1 MSSAQKEPY
10 RTDQP
15 DHSGPSK
22 SARKVPACD
31 ASIETV
37 RRAQHYED
45 EQSMISRLG
54 INDDSGATQSGSSAA
69 KASSSNTNTCP
80 REIQDDLDAVQA
92 FARAFM
98 KTPCQSCGTQLLQG
112 FSTETCVQ
120 TWAKAFRS
128 GEKPLLSSATCP
140 RNKCRS
146 STCLGCGKE
155 PSSAKKG
162 HIVDGYKLDWC
173 CWEGRL
179 FSVWVLLCSYDG
191 IELAVQS
198 QATSGTKAT
207 GGRDGHKDSLSKGT
221 GYGGSQRT
229 LCPMPYATR
238 FDRFGYPVMQA
249 VMDFKK
255 TDDQTDDTT
264 QTLFRLVTELLPL
277 RERQSSP
284 EGLCEMIELSLF
296 QDRAAQLLR
305 NDSLTDISKRG
316 KLYHSLLAFV
326 AKIGTYKHTRFLVT
340 DARFAKKR
348 SPGLVVLSSGD
359 SDQEQNRNT
368 SVRGKGKVVSEEAQ
382 LLEVERSKDAMTLSL
397 FQSMEN
403 LYKQSSALIKA
414 SKVSKKGF
422 TGASGQDM
430 LALARHVTQVY
441 DILKPEI
448 VEDIISRSEGTK
460 SSSTSWA
467 EYNAANRVEYT
478 SGVMAS
484 MRFQLMAQYIRESPR
499 QRLRKITMELADM
512 TTSLP
517 DNIFVKAQEERPDVM
532 KCLIIG
538 PGDTPY
544 EGGIFESVPEM
555 PNTTPKLTSTRFD
568 ILCDKEYPHE
578 PPKVAFL
585 THNKGRVRFN
595 PNLHRDGKVC
605 LSLLGT
611 WPGRPE
617 EQWQPGQ
624 STILQVLVSIQAM
637 ILNDEPFRNEPGFED
652 VRGWDA
658 QRYSQKYNQR
668 VQAFTVRF
676 ALLDWLSR
684 SNVHRSIWEDVV
696 EKYFQFNGNRILS
709 TVQKW
714 ASTNPEI
721 EQYTL
726 MDGRGYS
733 EGGEFSSLGRPK
745 FANLLSDLQ
754 AALIQGQ

>member
-1 MSSAQKEPY
+1 MSSAQKKPY
-10 RTDQP
+10 STAQP
-15 DHSGPSK
+15 DHSGPSSR
-22 SARKVPACD
+22 SARKVPAYD
-31 ASIETV
+31 ASIETTL
-37 RRAQHYED
+37 RAQHHED

-54 INDDSGATQSGSSAA
+54 INDDSGEPQSGSSTER
-69 KASSSNTNTCP
+69 ASSSNANTCP
-80 REIQDDLDAVQA
+80 PEIQDDLKAVIA
-92 FARAFM
+92 FASKVM
-98 KTPCQSCGTQLLQG
+98 KTLCHSCGTTLLQG
-112 FSTETCVQ
+112 YSTESCVQ
-120 TWAKAFRS
+120 TWVKAFTN
-128 GEKPLLSSATCP
+128 GERPLLSSATCP
-140 RNKCRS
+140 RNRCRS

-162 HIVDGYKLDWC
+162 NIVDGYELDWC
-173 CWEGRL
+173 CWQGRL
-179 FSVWVLLCSYDG
+179 FSVWILLCSYDG
-191 IELAVQS
+191 IELAVQA
-198 QATSGTKAT
+198 QAASGTKAPD
-207 GGRDGHKDSLSKGT
+207 GRDGHKDSQSKGT
-221 GYGGSQRT
+221 GYGGSHRN
-229 LCPMPYATR
+229 LYPIPHETR
-238 FDRFGYPVMQA
+238 FDRFGYPVLQA
-249 VMDFKK
+249 VMDFRK
-255 TDDQTDDTT
+255 TDDQTDDAT

-284 EGLCEMIELSLF
+284 EGLCEMIELSFF

-326 AKIGTYKHTRFLVT
+326 VKIGTHKHTRFLVT

-348 SPGLVVLSSGD
+348 SPGLAVLSSGN
-359 SDQEQNRNT
+359 SDQDQNGAR
-368 SVRGKGKVVSEEAQ
+368 SARGKGKGKAEEVQ
-382 LLEVERSKDAMTLSL
+382 LLEVERSKGAMALSL

-414 SKVSKKGF
+414 SDVSKKGF
-422 TGASGQDM
+422 TDASGQDM

-448 VEDIISRSEGTK
+448 AEAPTSSSAAPK
-460 SSSTSWA
+460 SSSASWA

-478 SGVMAS
+478 SGVMADT
-484 MRFQLMAQYIRESPR
+484 RFQLMARHIRESPR

-517 DNIFVKAQEERPDVM
+517 DNIFVKVQEERPGVM

-544 EGGIFESVPEM
+544 EGGIFE
-555 PNTTPKLTSTRFD
+555 FD
-568 ILCDKEYPHE
+568 ILCDKDYPYE
-578 PPKVAFL
+578 PPKVVFL
-585 THNKGRVRFN
+585 THNHGRVRFN

-637 ILNDEPFRNEPGFED
+637 IFNDEPFRNEPGFEA
-652 VRGWDA
+652 VRGRDA
-658 QRYSQKYNQR
+658 QRYSQQYNQR

-676 ALLDWLSR
+676 ALLDWLSA
-684 SNVHRSIWEDVV
+684 SHAHRTVWEDVV
-696 EKYFQFNGNRILS
+696 AKYFLFNGNRILS

-714 ASTNPEI
+714 ARTNPEI
-721 EQYTL
+721 EQYT
-726 MDGRGYS
+726 MGDGRGYA
-733 EGGEFSSLGRPK
+733 EGGEWASLGGSKPVD
-745 FANLLSDLQ
+745 LLSDLQ
-754 AALIQGQ
+754 AALAPGE